1 MDLCSNSKIYYEN
14 FHIFVCLCR
23 QWWMPDTG
31 GANIPALNEL
41 LAPWGMAF
49 GDNVFEGE
57 FKLVDQKCKLSVY
70 YLMCIHVR
78 DSQVHA
84 ASQ

>member
-1 MDLCSNSKIYYEN
+1 MQKPTLKLMFNLFCY
-14 FHIFVCLCR
+14 R

-31 GANIPALNEL
+31 GSNIPALNEL

-57 FKLVDQKCKLSVY
+57 FKLLDHKCKYDIQLLHCCPFLKS
-70 YLMCIHVR
+70 
-78 DSQVHA
+78 
-84 ASQ
+84 

>member
-1 MDLCSNSKIYYEN
+1 
-14 FHIFVCLCR
+14 
-23 QWWMPDTG
+23 MPDTG

-57 FKLVDQKCKLSVY
+57 FKLVDQKCKF
-70 YLMCIHVR
+70 I
-78 DSQVHA
+78 
-84 ASQ
+84 